1 MPPINRGFSQ
11 RLHVALDMAGVKK
24 GRGRITQ
31 LADLFDVSRETARK
45 WLSDLGLPELERQID
60 MATRFGV
67 NFEWLATGRGSPSG
81 ATGVRESP
89 ALYRA
94 DSREQLRL
102 VGLVSR
108 LPKERRKALLVII
121 EALADAE

>member
-45 WLSDLGLPELERQID
+45 QGCTNVLTIISKA
-60 MATRFGV
+60 AT
-67 NFEWLATGRGSPSG
+67 NAYKYTMN
-81 ATGVRESP
+81 
-89 ALYRA
+89 
-94 DSREQLRL
+94 
-102 VGLVSR
+102 
-108 LPKERRKALLVII
+108 
-121 EALADAE
+121 

>member
-1 MPPINRGFSQ
+1 
-11 RLHVALDMAGVKK
+11 MAGVKK

-67 NFEWLATGRGSPSG
+67 NFEWLATGRGSPNG

-108 LPKERRKALLVII
+108 LPKERRKALLVIV
-121 EALADAE
+121 EALAEAE